1 MRNLRLRYSAE
12 LCDTEVVD
20 NACEQLGLPAPGRGR
35 HPQAEGG
42 TLLYGNYHGNY
53 TGVEMKGSEISK
65 EEGIITV
72 PNESPA
78 NAVHHVAQAHKA

>member
-20 NACEQLGLPAPGRGR
+20 NACEHLGLPAV
-35 HPQAEGG
+35 G
-42 TLLYGNYHGNY
+42 TLKQKAARCYMEITMEIRNSY

>member
-20 NACEQLGLPAPGRGR
+20 NACEQLGLPAQGRGR

-42 TLLYGNYHGNY
+42 TLLYGNY

>member
-1 MRNLRLRYSAE
+1 MRNLRLRFSAK

>member
-1 MRNLRLRYSAE
+1 MRANSSAYPRRAA
-12 LCDTEVVD
+12 V
-20 NACEQLGLPAPGRGR
+20 
-35 HPQAEGG
+35 G
-42 TLLYGNYHGNY
+42 TLKQKAARCYMEITAGNYHGNY

-65 EEGIITV
+65 EQGIITV